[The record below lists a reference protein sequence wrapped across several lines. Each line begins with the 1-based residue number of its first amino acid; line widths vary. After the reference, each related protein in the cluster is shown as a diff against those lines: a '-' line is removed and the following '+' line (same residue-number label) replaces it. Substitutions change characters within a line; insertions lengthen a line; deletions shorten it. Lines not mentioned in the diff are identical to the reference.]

1 MVVSV
6 SHPSPL
12 KFSDFQCLC
21 AGGEDRRAVLGRSAA
36 SQGTGKSPGSVCLF
50 SQVSELRLCHYSLKM
65 AKVFV
70 SLSGIQNDVM
80 IKVHHT
86 VCNAVRDQ
94 VCVKKSRDVL

>member
-6 SHPSPL
+6 SHPSPS

-21 AGGEDRRAVLGRSAA
+21 TGGEDRRAVWGRSAA
-36 SQGTGKSPGSVCLF
+36 SQGIVKSPGSVCPF

-65 AKVFV
+65 TKVFV
-70 SLSGIQNDVM
+70 SLSEIQNDVM

-86 VCNAVRDQ
+86 VCNVVRDQ
-94 VCVKKSRDVL
+94 VCVKK

>member
-21 AGGEDRRAVLGRSAA
+21 TGGEDRRAVLGRSAA
-36 SQGTGKSPGSVCLF
+36 SQDTAKSPGSVCLF
-50 SQVSELRLCHYSLKM
+50 SQVSKLQFCHCSLKM

-86 VCNAVRDQ
+86 VCNVVRDQ
-94 VCVKKSRDVL
+94 ECVKK